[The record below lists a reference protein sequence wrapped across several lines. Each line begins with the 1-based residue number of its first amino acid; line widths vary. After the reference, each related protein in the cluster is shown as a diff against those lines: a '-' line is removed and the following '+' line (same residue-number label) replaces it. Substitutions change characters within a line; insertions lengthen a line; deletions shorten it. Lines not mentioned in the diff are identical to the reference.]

1 MSIFSRF
8 NDIIH
13 SNINAMLEHA
23 EDPEKI
29 IRLVIQ
35 EMEDTMVE
43 VRTNAAKTIAEQKT
57 LRRQLDRLQKES
69 TQWEQ
74 KAELAINKDREDLAR
89 AALAEKTRIQ
99 AAIEQ
104 LEKESA
110 LIEDQLEGLNNDI
123 GQLQTKLTEAK
134 ARKKS
139 LDMRWQTANNRL
151 KVRGKLSDG
160 RVDDAL
166 LQFEHLERK
175 MDTLEGRVEAHD
187 LGQEKSLADE
197 FAELAAQDSIE
208 QELAELKKRLRKTPP
223 EETLPNKE
231 S

>member
-104 LEKESA
+104 LEKEA
-110 LIEDQLEGLNNDI
+110 AIIEDQLEGLNNDI